1 MWKAI
6 SKRLKEHGPVYAMLT
21 EDEYTHLKQRYRK
34 IWRLANMHYWSDDE
48 QLVALGYLRGYTLFR
63 EVPENEMQFW
73 GPFLEELGV
82 QQEHPS
88 RREFNELWG
97 ALSKHPETKEYL
109 VVKSGKRMLVQT
121 IDRIWGVKGLRA
133 GPFGELLTEYLKQ
146 KEPGVAPDIKAML
159 KSKTGYE
166 YVYRHADTYKRIFE
180 GIARLLGALRDEPEL
195 AWNYS
200 VGEISEEEFIETL
213 QSMGLFF
220 SRPHPF
226 AYVRNKSERL
236 LRDLLVEHIKLSA
249 PAPSQKTKERG
260 AARTSKR
267 RLVEVRLVS
276 GESLANL
283 PGLEGLEIIPDVKY
297 RSVLQEGRRIWG
309 EARVSSGALAPCKFS
324 WRPRLDE
331 SGNPVWVRP
340 EEPEEGVILGFG
352 ENEIRLDFELLP
364 KNVLHLELSGYRD
377 FLEWTERSR
386 FRVKSTR
393 GLSAGYFQYSLA
405 SQEEPSKN
413 LEDLLPSSSDTL
425 FIDYVYQGDAF
436 RFESVPVRFTPRLI
450 SWEAVRNPRGV
461 EVQVEAE
468 LPKDGKVLL
477 GVKTHRD
484 SLKKMF
490 VHSSEN
496 IYTVQFQ
503 VNSLAPADVELV
515 LEPGEAKETK
525 HLPPKI
531 DWKSAFLKGIGIGA
545 FSESKKE

>member
-1 MWKAI
+1 MWETI
-6 SKRLKEHGPVYAMLT
+6 SRQLKERGPIYAMLS
-21 EDEYTHLKQRYRK
+21 EDEYLFLKRHFK
-34 IWRLANMHYWSDDE
+34 KVWRLANRRYWTDDE

-63 EVPENEMQFW
+63 EVPENERQFW
-73 GPFLEELGV
+73 VPFLEELGV
-82 QQEHPS
+82 RQEHPS
-88 RREFNELWG
+88 RREFDELW
-97 ALSKHPETKEYL
+97 AAFSMHPETKEYL
-109 VVKSGKRMLVQT
+109 VTKSGNRMLVQT

-133 GPFGELLTEYLKQ
+133 GPFGKLLTEYLKQ
-146 KEPGVAPDIKAML
+146 KESGVAPDIEAML

-180 GIARLLGALRDEPEL
+180 GIARLLDALRDEPEL
-195 AWNYS
+195 AWNYF

-226 AYVRNKSERL
+226 AYVRSKSERL

-249 PAPSQKTKERG
+249 PAPSQKSKEKG

-276 GESLANL
+276 GESLANF

-297 RSVLQEGRRIWG
+297 RSVLQEGRRVWG

-331 SGNPVWVRP
+331 TGNPVWVRP

-364 KNVLHLELSGYRD
+364 KNVLHLELSGYQD
-377 FLEWTERSR
+377 VLEWTERSR

-425 FIDYVYQGDAF
+425 FIDYVYQGDAL
-436 RFESVPVRFTPRLI
+436 RLESVPVRFTPQLV
-450 SWEAVRNPRGV
+450 SWEAVRNPHGV
-461 EVQVEAE
+461 EVRVEAE
-468 LPKDGKVLL
+468 LPRDGAVMLRIKA
-477 GVKTHRD
+477 HRK
-484 SLKKMF
+484 LHKKELSHNGDN
-490 VHSSEN
+490 VYSA
-496 IYTVQFQ
+496 QFQ
-503 VNSLAPADVELV
+503 VDPLAPVSVELA
-515 LEPGEAKETK
+515 LEPGGAKESK
-525 HLPPKI
+525 HLPPRI
-531 DWKSAFLKGIGIGA
+531 DWKRALSRGVALG
-545 FSESKKE
+545 SLPEHEKE